1 MKPHPFAQ
9 KLRTNQTDAEKLFW
23 RQVQNRALE
32 NFKFRRQVPFGKYIL
47 DFVCFEAKLV
57 VEIDGGQ
64 HNESKTDDV
73 RDEFLRREGF
83 LVKRYWNNEVLEN
96 IEGVM
101 SDLSHFLTLFKK
113 PPHPNPLPQG
123 ERG

>member
-1 MKPHPFAQ
+1 M
-9 KLRTNQTDAEKLFW
+9 
-23 RQVQNRALE
+23 
-32 NFKFRRQVPFGKYIL
+32 PFGKYIL

-113 PPHPNPLPQG
+113 TPHPNPLPSLFHWG
-123 ERG
+123 RGNKSRTKQ